1 MPFEKTQEH
10 HVSRFY
16 KDLIGNDILYSKQ
29 FSFQNGHSTDHAVL
43 QLFDQITES
52 FKDN

>member
-1 MPFEKTQEH
+1 MLFENTQEH
-10 HVSRFY
+10 HVSRLY
-16 KDLIGNDILYSKQ
+16 KDLIRNDILHSKQ
-29 FSFQNGHSTDHAVL
+29 FSFQNGHSTDHAVV